1 MIHSAADEV
10 LEHLWYAAEEH
21 RDVSSID
28 DLHLGDVVP
37 AGNIDSA
44 IESLRTEGLVDPS
57 ALRLTNAGEQR
68 ASAIVRRHRLAEML
82 FVHAFG
88 SPLHEAEASACE
100 MEHMLSEAVTNRV
113 CTFLGHPPACPHG
126 KPIPQSDCCRVY
138 STRIEPIVARL
149 TDMPVG
155 TTAPIAYIAPKSS
168 ARIERLARF
177 GIIAG
182 SEVTLTARRPS
193 CVITCGGTSVAV
205 DDEIGNDI
213 YVARA

>member
-10 LEHLWYAAEEH
+10 LEHLWYAVEEKRH
-21 RDVSSID
+21 VLSID
-28 DLHLGDVVP
+28 DLRLGDVVP
-37 AGNIDSA
+37 AEDVDVA
-44 IESLRTEGLVDPS
+44 IESLRAEALVDQS
-57 ALRLTNAGEQR
+57 ELHLTRAGELR

-88 SPLHEAEASACE
+88 SPLHEAEVSACE

-138 STRIEPIVARL
+138 STRIEPIITRI
-149 TDMPVG
+149 TDVPVG
-155 TTAPIAYIAPKSS
+155 TTAPIAYIAPRSS
-168 ARIERLARF
+168 ARIERLATF

-193 CVITCGGTSVAV
+193 CVISCGGTSVAV

-213 YVARA
+213 YVTRG

>member
-1 MIHSAADEV
+1 MIHSAVDEV
-10 LEHLWYAAEEH
+10 LEHLWYALEEK
-21 RDVSSID
+21 RAVSSTG
-28 DLHLGDVVP
+28 DLRLGDVV
-37 AGNIDSA
+37 ADDEVA
-44 IESLRTEGLVDPS
+44 KALETLRNEGLVEN
-57 ALRLTNAGEQR
+57 LQLTARGERR

-138 STRIEPIVARL
+138 STRIEPIITRL
-149 TDMPVG
+149 TDVPVG

-182 SEVTLTARRPS
+182 SKVTLTARRPS
-193 CVITCGGTSVAV
+193 CVISCGGTSVAV
-205 DDEIGNDI
+205 DDDIGNDI
-213 YVARA
+213 YVTRG

>member
-21 RDVSSID
+21 RSVSWVD
-28 DLHLGDVVP
+28 DLRLGGVVP
-37 AGNIDSA
+37 EAEVAGA
-44 IESLRTEGLVDPS
+44 LESLRSDGLVSD
-57 ALRLTNAGEQR
+57 LRLTAAGER
-68 ASAIVRRHRLAEML
+68 NARAIVRRHRLAEML

-88 SPLHEAEASACE
+88 SPLHEAEVSACE

-138 STRIEPIVARL
+138 STRIEPIITRL
-149 TDMPVG
+149 TDVPVG
-155 TTAPIAYIAPKSS
+155 TTASIAYIAPKSS
-168 ARIERLARF
+168 ARIERLATF

-182 SEVTLTARRPS
+182 SEVTLTARKPS
-193 CVITCGGTSVAV
+193 CVISCGGTSVAV

-213 YVARA
+213 YVRR

>member
-21 RDVSSID
+21 RTVCSVD
-28 DLHLGDVVP
+28 DLRLGGAVRDEDVGD
-37 AGNIDSA
+37 ALA
-44 IESLRTEGLVDPS
+44 SLRTEGLVQD
-57 ALRLTNAGEQR
+57 LRLTAAGERR
-68 ASAIVRRHRLAEML
+68 AKAIVRRHRLAEML

-88 SPLHEAEASACE
+88 SPLHEAEVSACE

-138 STRIEPIVARL
+138 STRIEPIITRL
-149 TDMPVG
+149 TDVPVG
-155 TTAPIAYIAPKSS
+155 TTASIAYIAPKSS
-168 ARIERLARF
+168 ARIERLATF

-182 SEVTLTARRPS
+182 SEVTLTARKPS
-193 CVITCGGTSVAV
+193 CVISSGGTSVAV

-213 YVARA
+213 YVSR

>member
-1 MIHSAADEV
+1 MIHSAADEL
-10 LEHLWYAAEEH
+10 LEHFFYAIEEH
-21 RDVSSID
+21 RPVSSID

-37 AGNIDSA
+37 AEEAGAA
-44 IESLRTEGLVDPS
+44 IESLRTEGLVDKT
-57 ALRLTNAGEQR
+57 ALHLTKAGERR

-88 SPLHEAEASACE
+88 SPLHEAEVSACE

-126 KPIPQSDCCRVY
+126 KPIPPSECCRVY
-138 STRIEPIVARL
+138 STRIEPIITRL
-149 TDMPVG
+149 TDVPVG
-155 TTAPIAYIAPKSS
+155 TTAPIAYIAPRSP
-168 ARIERLARF
+168 ARIERLATF

-205 DDEIGNDI
+205 DDDIGNDI
-213 YVARA
+213 YVTR

>member
-21 RDVSSID
+21 RHASSID

-37 AGNIDSA
+37 AADVDGAID
-44 IESLRTEGLVDPS
+44 SLRTEGLIEKT
-57 ALRLTNAGEQR
+57 ALRLTKAGESR
-68 ASAIVRRHRLAEML
+68 ASGIVRRHRLAEML

-88 SPLHEAEASACE
+88 SPLHEAEVSACE

-126 KPIPQSDCCRVY
+126 KPIPQSECCRVY
-138 STRIEPIVARL
+138 STRIEPIITRL
-149 TDMPVG
+149 TDVPVG
-155 TTAPIAYIAPKSS
+155 TTAPIAYIAPKNS
-168 ARIERLARF
+168 ARIERLATF

-213 YVARA
+213 YVARG